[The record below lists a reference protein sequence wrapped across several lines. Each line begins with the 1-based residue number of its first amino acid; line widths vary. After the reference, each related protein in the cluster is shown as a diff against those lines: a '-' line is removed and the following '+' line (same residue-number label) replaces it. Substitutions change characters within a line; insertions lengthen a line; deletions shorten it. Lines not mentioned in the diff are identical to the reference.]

1 MKQVTLVVRI
11 DPQNATN
18 QSVTWTSSNTKYV
31 TVDKNGVVKFV
42 KAGEAV
48 ITVTTVDGKKKATC
62 EVITK

>member
-1 MKQVTLVVRI
+1 
-11 DPQNATN
+11 
-18 QSVTWTSSNTKYV
+18 VTWTSSNTKYV